1 MNYRL
6 VTMVRGALIPHI
18 VRKTLALPYSMAKE
32 SAAATLMS
40 TDIEGITMGI
50 SNFHELWGG
59 AIQVGISLY
68 VLSTIIDEAAFLVV
82 IPVIGKKAK
91 LICCSR

>member
-18 VRKTLALPYSMAKE
+18 VGKTLALPYSIAKE

-40 TDIEGITMGI
+40 TDIEGISTGI
-50 SNFHELWGG
+50 ANFHELWGS

-82 IPVIGKKAK
+82 LPVIGKDAK
-91 LICCSR
+91 IYLPF